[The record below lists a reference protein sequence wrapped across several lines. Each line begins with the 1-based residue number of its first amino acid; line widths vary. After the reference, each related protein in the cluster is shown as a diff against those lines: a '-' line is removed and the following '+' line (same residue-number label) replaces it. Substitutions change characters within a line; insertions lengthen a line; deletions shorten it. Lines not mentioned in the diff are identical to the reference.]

1 MVNRGSEWRLW
12 NLHMHSAYS
21 KETRTKMSVKEIFDK
36 LIEKNISMFSITDH
50 SNVDALDDIWN
61 IYENQGNEK
70 GLYKDQINFIPGI
83 EIKTD
88 KGKKGVHLICVFP
101 QKIKISET
109 YVKSTRQNI
118 YDNFC
123 SVLGLTESK
132 ITANGNGDYGKG
144 LLTSI
149 VNFEAAVELTHKL
162 GGLVIIHGG
171 DKHGSI
177 ENEMTHVLKKEPTPE
192 EIYETLDIT
201 KSEIIEKKIDIVEL
215 PNHKKKEAKNAKFYK
230 NVFGKPCMVALD
242 SHEKS
247 DYESMEERCT
257 WVKADCSFEGL
268 RQALIDYDNRMYL
281 GDVPE
286 QIERIKKNPTKYID
300 KVVINWTDNYDG
312 NKGKWFKNICIPMNP
327 GLISIIGNK
336 GNGKSAIAEI
346 IGLLAD
352 SHNYEKF
359 AFLNR
364 GKFLKNKLALNF
376 EALLIWEN
384 NGETTKKNLSDIPDV
399 NNVERCQCI
408 PQQYFEE
415 ICTDTEFKRFSDEIN
430 HVIFSRLTEID
441 KENCRGFDELIDKY
455 TKSTEENIGFL
466 INDLTNVNR
475 KIIDKETKLLS
486 TYKIRQEALLKDAK
500 TQLEAHMSIKPKKI
514 DKPELPK
521 EKQEMYDSVLEKIKE
536 LSNQS
541 ENENQK
547 LFSLNEKARKLQ
559 DILEEVDEIHN
570 RFAKSMEH
578 INEELFEFD
587 LSVNSIFDLKVNKE
601 KVNAKKTEID
611 QLITEV
617 KDKLEN
623 PESGLEI
630 QLIKYTKE
638 KNDIVA
644 EEDKHIQEYN
654 EYLNNLKEWSDIEKT
669 CREAVKVVEDEIKY
683 ISGGIQ
689 GDLKSLY
696 FKRDEIARDI
706 LEEKKKI
713 IQIYNRFK
721 KPVDDFLSKNGDLL
735 SDYSICIRS
744 GLTIDTTF
752 EKNLFDYI
760 NRQKR
765 NVFKEDNYQLYK
777 TIEELGDIECI
788 EEYLNIPNKIIE
800 KMSEFPDG
808 IIPQIKESRML
819 DFYNYLFGLGYL
831 TNKYELVSDGK
842 TLDKLSPGERGALL
856 LIFYLLLDLRDI
868 PLVIDQPEDNLDN
881 QSVTKVLVPFIQTA
895 KNRRQIILVTHN
907 PNLAVVADSDQIIH
921 VKIDKE
927 NDQLVEVEAGGIE
940 NDVINQA
947 IVTILEGTMLS
958 FKKREL
964 KYIEE

>member
-1 MVNRGSEWRLW
+1 MINRGSEWRLW
-12 NLHMHSAYS
+12 NLHMHSTYS
-21 KETRTKMSVKEIFDK
+21 KEPRTKMSVKEIFDK

-61 IYENQGNEK
+61 IYETQGNEK

-101 QKIKISET
+101 QKIKIGET

-132 ITANGNGDYGKG
+132 ITANGKGDYGKG
-144 LLTSI
+144 LLTTI
-149 VNFEAAVELTHKL
+149 VNLDDAVELTHKL

-177 ENEMTHVLKKEPTPE
+177 ENEMTHVPKKEPTPE

-230 NVFGKPCMVALD
+230 AVFGKPCMVASD

-247 DYESMEERCT
+247 EYETMEERCT

-281 GDVPE
+281 GVVPE
-286 QIERIKKNPTKYID
+286 QMERIKKNPTKYID
-300 KVVINWTDNYDG
+300 KLVINWADNYDG
-312 NKGKWFKNICIPMNP
+312 NNGKWFQNICIPMNP

-346 IGLLAD
+346 IGLLSD
-352 SHNYEKF
+352 SQNYEKF
-359 AFLNR
+359 AFLNKS
-364 GKFLKNKLALNF
+364 KFLKNKLASNF
-376 EALLIWEN
+376 EAALVWKN
-384 NGETTKKNLSDIPDV
+384 NGESIKKDLSDIPDV

-415 ICTDTEFKRFSDEIN
+415 ICTDTEFKHFSDEIN
-430 HVIFSRLTEID
+430 NVIFSRLTEMD

-475 KIIDKETKLLS
+475 EIIEKETKLLS
-486 TYKIRQEALLKDAK
+486 SYKIKQEALLKDAN

-521 EKQEMYDSVLEKIKE
+521 EKQEMYDAVLEKIKE

-541 ENENQK
+541 ESEKQK
-547 LFSLNEKARKLQ
+547 LFSLNEKVRKLQ
-559 DILEEVDEIHN
+559 SILEEIDEIQN

-578 INEELFEFD
+578 INEDLLEFD
-587 LSVNSIFDLKVNKE
+587 LSVNTIFDLKVNKE
-601 KVNAKKTEID
+601 TVNAKKTEID
-611 QLITEV
+611 QLLAEV
-617 KDKLEN
+617 KDKLKN
-623 PESGLEI
+623 PESGIEI
-630 QLIKYTKE
+630 QLIKYKKE

-654 EYLNNLKEWSDIEKT
+654 EYLNRLKEWSDIEKT
-669 CREAVKVVEDEIKY
+669 RREAVKVVEDEIKY

-689 GDLKSLY
+689 EDLNPFY
-696 FKRDEIARDI
+696 MKRDEIAADI

-721 KPVDDFLSKNGDLL
+721 KPVDDFLNENSELL

-744 GLTIDTTF
+744 GLVIDITF
-752 EKNLFDYI
+752 QQSVFDYI
-760 NRQKR
+760 NKKKR
-765 NVFKEDNYQLYK
+765 NIFKDDNYQLYK
-777 TIEELGDIECI
+777 TIEELGDIESI
-788 EEYLNIPNKIIE
+788 EEYLDIPKKIIE

-808 IIPQIKESRML
+808 IIPQIKESKML

-881 QSVTKVLVPFIQTA
+881 QSVTKILVPFIQAA

-940 NDVINQA
+940 DDVINQS

>member
-1 MVNRGSEWRLW
+1 M
-12 NLHMHSAYS
+12 
-21 KETRTKMSVKEIFDK
+21 KKSV
-36 LIEKNISMFSITDH
+36 
-50 SNVDALDDIWN
+50 
-61 IYENQGNEK
+61 
-70 GLYKDQINFIPGI
+70 QI
-83 EIKTD
+83 
-88 KGKKGVHLICVFP
+88 
-101 QKIKISET
+101 
-109 YVKSTRQNI
+109 R
-118 YDNFC
+118 
-123 SVLGLTESK
+123 
-132 ITANGNGDYGKG
+132 
-144 LLTSI
+144 
-149 VNFEAAVELTHKL
+149 
-162 GGLVIIHGG
+162 
-171 DKHGSI
+171 
-177 ENEMTHVLKKEPTPE
+177 
-192 EIYETLDIT
+192 
-201 KSEIIEKKIDIVEL
+201 
-215 PNHKKKEAKNAKFYK
+215 
-230 NVFGKPCMVALD
+230 
-242 SHEKS
+242 
-247 DYESMEERCT
+247 
-257 WVKADCSFEGL
+257 
-268 RQALIDYDNRMYL
+268 
-281 GDVPE
+281 
-286 QIERIKKNPTKYID
+286 
-300 KVVINWTDNYDG
+300 
-312 NKGKWFKNICIPMNP
+312 
-327 GLISIIGNK
+327 
-336 GNGKSAIAEI
+336 
-346 IGLLAD
+346 
-352 SHNYEKF
+352 
-359 AFLNR
+359 
-364 GKFLKNKLALNF
+364 
-376 EALLIWEN
+376 
-384 NGETTKKNLSDIPDV
+384 NLSV
-399 NNVERCQCI
+399 FLYR
-408 PQQYFEE
+408 
-415 ICTDTEFKRFSDEIN
+415 IN

>member
-101 QKIKISET
+101 QNIKISET

-230 NVFGKPCMVALD
+230 NVFGKPCMVASD

-364 GKFLKNKLALNF
+364 GKFLKNKLASNF
-376 EALLIWEN
+376 EASLIWEN

-455 TKSTEENIGFL
+455 TKSTEENIVFL

-654 EYLNNLKEWSDIEKT
+654 EYLNDLKEWSDIEKT

-696 FKRDEIARDI
+696 IKRNEIARDI

-744 GLTIDTTF
+744 GLAIDTTF

-881 QSVTKVLVPFIQTA
+881 QSVTKVLVPFIQAA